1 MAVARRGMGFLG
13 VVAVGAGLLVS
24 ARPVPVAGEA
34 QAQAA
39 PVQPAGTTVLVDSG
53 AWSWFEDERALVD
66 FAGGRLYV
74 SAVASSPTPGEV
86 TLTEIDLA
94 NGARRTVGLGD
105 AELDDHNSA
114 AIWESPGREVLTAW
128 TRHAKDVVIRT
139 HRRRTDGSWLRLPT
153 VSDES
158 AVTYSNLYSVLRED
172 GAALLYDFYRGTGF
186 DPEVMASSDAG
197 RTWSRLGRLLA
208 DPVDSPAQ
216 RPYVRYASRG
226 DRIDFISTEGHP
238 NAAQTSIYH
247 GYILDG
253 IVHRSDG
260 TALGRAGTAIPVTS
274 LTRLWTSS
282 PTEEGWTVDLTYDRS
297 TGSPIAAFSTT
308 RTVDDH
314 RYYVGRWNGSGW
326 QVQQVARAGRALY
339 PAEADYT
346 GLIALDPRDPNHVVI
361 STDAHPVTGAAL
373 VSATDGRRHREL
385 FDGTRRGDGSYAWT
399 PLTANSTVDN
409 IRPVIATNASGAWAL
424 AWLRGRYTTYQNYDL
439 EVVGVVRRPNGSRV
453 TTSATAP
460 RRPVVDGIDD
470 PGPGS
475 SEAMLVPGAFDSH
488 PADDLVLYRPGG
500 ARDDLVIGDNG
511 RYPVHAQPRQVTGTY
526 RPVPGDFDG
535 DGDTDIVWYAPGGAA
550 DSVWITQPDATWVS
564 RAIPAINGTYTP
576 VPGDFDGDGDTD
588 IVWYAPGGAAD
599 AVWIT
604 GPDATWTS
612 RAIPAVNGT
621 YTPVPGDFDGDGDT
635 DIVWY
640 GPGGAADSM
649 WTTGDDATWASRA
662 IPAVNGTY
670 TPVPGDFDGDADT
683 DIVWYAPGAAADSMW
698 TTRADATWTPR
709 SIPAVNQTYRPVAD
723 DLDGNGADDV
733 LWYASGATDYVWWST
748 GGSPLGSSARLDLE
762 L

>member
-13 VVAVGAGLLVS
+13 VVAVGGGLLVS

-39 PVQPAGTTVLVDSG
+39 PVQPAGTTVLLESG

-86 TLTEIDLA
+86 VLAEVDLA
-94 NGARRTVGLGD
+94 NGARRTVGLGR

-114 AIWESPGREVLTAW
+114 AIWESPGRELLTAW
-128 TRHAKDVVIRT
+128 TRHALDVEIRT

-158 AVTYSNLYSVLRED
+158 AVTYSNLYSVLSED
-172 GAALLYDFYRGTGF
+172 GAAQLYDFYRGTGF

-197 RTWSRLGRLLA
+197 RTWSRLGRLLV

-238 NAAQTSIYH
+238 HATQTSIYH

-260 TALGRAGTAIPVTS
+260 TALGRAGTAIPVTA

-282 PTEEGWTVDLTYDRS
+282 PSEEGWTVDIGYDRT
-297 TGSPIAAFSTT
+297 TGAPMAAFSTT
-308 RTVDDH
+308 LSVADH
-314 RYYVGRWNGSGW
+314 RYHIGRWNGSGW
-326 QVQQVARAGRALY
+326 EVQQVARAGRALY

-361 STDAHPVTGAAL
+361 STDVHPVTGAPL
-373 VSATDGRRHREL
+373 VSATDGRRHWEL
-385 FDGTRRGDGSYAWT
+385 FDGARRSNGTYAWT

-439 EVVGVVRRPNGSRV
+439 EVAGVVRRPNGSRV
-453 TTSATAP
+453 AASSAAP

-470 PGPGS
+470 PGPGTG
-475 SEAMLVPGAFDSH
+475 EATLLPGRFDSH
-488 PADDLVLYRPGG
+488 PAADLVLYRPGP

-511 RYPVHAQPRQVTGTY
+511 RYPIHAQPRQVTGNY

-550 DSVWITQPDATWVS
+550 DSVWITQSDATWVS
-564 RAIPAINGTYTP
+564 RAVPAINGTNY
-576 VPGDFDGDGDTD
+576 V
-588 IVWYAPGGAAD
+588 
-599 AVWIT
+599 
-604 GPDATWTS
+604 
-612 RAIPAVNGT
+612 
-621 YTPVPGDFDGDGDT
+621 PVPGDFDGDGDT

-640 GPGGAADSM
+640 GPGGAADSI
-649 WTTGDDATWASRA
+649 WITQDDATWVSRP
-662 IPAVNGTY
+662 IPPVSNAAYV
-670 TPVPGDFDGDADT
+670 PVPGDFDGDGDT
-683 DIVWYAPGAAADSMW
+683 DIVWYASGPAPDYAW
-698 TTRADATWTPR
+698 TSRSDVTWTSRTIAP
-709 SIPAVNQTYRPVAD
+709 VNQAYRPVAD

-733 LWYASGATDYVWWST
+733 LWYAAGGAADYVWWSSRT
-748 GGSPLGSSARLDLE
+748 SGVATSSRLDLN